1 MLEIKNINKKYGKNL
16 VLDNFSYNIESG
28 NIIGILG
35 PNGSGKTTLL
45 KIIKGYLL
53 PSSGE
58 IFLDGKKIDYL
69 SNSQISYLPDVN
81 FMDENLT
88 VEQGIYLFNNFFEDF
103 RVDKMISMLELMKLD
118 KNKKI
123 KELSKGMKEKYNLAL
138 ILSRKARL
146 YIIDE
151 PISGVDLISR
161 DEIINF
167 IVTNIEEDTT
177 MIITT
182 HFAEEM
188 DKIFD
193 EIIYLNDGKIIES
206 GKIDDLIEKYELS
219 ITDIYR
225 TILGGKK

>member
-1 MLEIKNINKKYGKNL
+1 MLEIKNISKKYGKNL

-88 VEQGIYLFNNFFEDF
+88 VEKGIYLFNNFFEDF

-225 TILGGKK
+225 TILGRKK

>member
-1 MLEIKNINKKYGKNL
+1 MLEIKNISKKYGKNL

>member
-1 MLEIKNINKKYGKNL
+1 MLEIKNISKKYGKNL

-88 VEQGIYLFNNFFEDF
+88 VEKGIYLFNNFFEDF